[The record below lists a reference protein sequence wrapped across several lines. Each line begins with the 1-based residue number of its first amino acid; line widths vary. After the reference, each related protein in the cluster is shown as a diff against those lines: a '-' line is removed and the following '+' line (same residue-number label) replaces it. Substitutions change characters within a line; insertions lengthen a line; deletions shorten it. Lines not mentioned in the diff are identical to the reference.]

1 MNPPP
6 ICLAVN
12 FAGAACLALLMSG
25 TVHADIYRCI
35 DSGGD
40 VTYSDSPCP
49 GEAMSSNITESVA
62 CTTAE
67 CQAQAERARASA
79 EERLRAER
87 AALNEMQDRRMRA
100 EELDLQRRLQMQQDQ
115 IDKLTAERAS
125 DAGVYYPAYPLY
137 PGVGYQDFGRPG
149 FDGDLR
155 PGHRPCAGSFCP
167 PRPNRVGPRARVP
180 FQEPAVNVIA
190 PGPFRRSR

>member
-1 MNPPP
+1 MNQPP
-6 ICLAVN
+6 IYLAVN

-40 VTYSDSPCP
+40 VTYSDSACP

-79 EERLRAER
+79 EVAVIVPSPL
-87 AALNEMQDRRMRA
+87 
-100 EELDLQRRLQMQQDQ
+100 
-115 IDKLTAERAS
+115 
-125 DAGVYYPAYPLY
+125 AGEGSRSGWTTMKWVRSSCGYPSL
-137 PGVGYQDFGRPG
+137 
-149 FDGDLR
+149 
-155 PGHRPCAGSFCP
+155 
-167 PRPNRVGPRARVP
+167 
-180 FQEPAVNVIA
+180 I
-190 PGPFRRSR
+190 